1 MSAVSEVIHA
11 SLAHVFVVQ
20 HLTVSVAKQDRTTLF
35 ISVMKQIHRG
45 RSIQGVFFLLRQN
58 YVVQVRA
65 FVPVN

>member
-11 SLAHVFVVQ
+11 SLAHVFIVQ
-20 HLTVSVAKQDRTTLF
+20 HLTVSVAKQDRTTLV

-45 RSIQGVFFLLRQN
+45 RSIQGIFFLLIQE
-58 YVVQVRA
+58 YVIQVKA